1 MARWLKGIAHLSAFE
16 AIEQIKNAKDEEEK
30 KRLIQKEWE
39 RRKKIR
45 QMTNMMVVIGSII
58 NLVATPMLFLRIKQR
73 VFDIMIPDHAVSV
86 TVSVSSQFSSVRIAV
101 ISLVVLAGKMRQ
113 SAFLENKT
121 SPVSASTSIA
131 DSASI
136 RDKSTSGA
144 PA

>member
-1 MARWLKGIAHLSAFE
+1 MTRWLKGIAHLSAFE

-73 VFDIMIPDHAVSV
+73 VFDILILDYAVSV
-86 TVSVSSQFSSVRIAV
+86 TVSACAICMIAMIV
-101 ISLVVLAGKMRQ
+101 F
-113 SAFLENKT
+113 FLNGL
-121 SPVSASTSIA
+121 I
-131 DSASI
+131 
-136 RDKSTSGA
+136 KSNR
-144 PA
+144 

>member
-1 MARWLKGIAHLSAFE
+1 MTRWLKGIAHLSAFE

-73 VFDIMIPDHAVSV
+73 IVDILILDYAVSV
-86 TVSVSSQFSSVRIAV
+86 TVSGCTICMTALTVFYLKGLI
-101 ISLVVLAGKMRQ
+101 
-113 SAFLENKT
+113 
-121 SPVSASTSIA
+121 
-131 DSASI
+131 
-136 RDKSTSGA
+136 KSNR
-144 PA
+144 

>member
-1 MARWLKGIAHLSAFE
+1 MTRWLTGIAHLSAFE

-86 TVSVSSQFSSVRIAV
+86 TVSACAICMIAMIV
-101 ISLVVLAGKMRQ
+101 F
-113 SAFLENKT
+113 FLNGL
-121 SPVSASTSIA
+121 I
-131 DSASI
+131 
-136 RDKSTSGA
+136 KSNR
-144 PA
+144 